1 MSSKQVNTAQAV
13 TCCTLKELYDVV
25 RARPFNQPF
34 SVHYQDGRTDTG
46 LNSEEDLKASLRR
59 NGNAYLKEPVDVVV
73 ERG

>member
-1 MSSKQVNTAQAV
+1 VNTAQAV

>member
-1 MSSKQVNTAQAV
+1 MNTAQAV

>member
-1 MSSKQVNTAQAV
+1 
-13 TCCTLKELYDVV
+13 
-25 RARPFNQPF
+25 
-34 SVHYQDGRTDTG
+34 VHYQDGRTDTG